1 MKLQILF
8 NLCFFDTNVFLHY
21 WSLWK
26 LLGFVI
32 GGTMSST
39 ACNLFYSSI

>member
-8 NLCFFDTNVFLHY
+8 NLCFFVINVFLHY
-21 WSLWK
+21 WFSWK

-32 GGTMSST
+32 GATMFSK
-39 ACNLFYSSI
+39 AYN